1 MARNARRPVR
11 PGASAGRLP
20 KAALGIVSLGLII
33 GGSWFSGLPIFI
45 AVVYATMSL
54 LALAAYAMDKSA
66 AQSGRRRIPEK
77 TLHLFALLGGWPGAL
92 VAQRRY
98 RHKSTKAAF
107 QSTFWFTVAV
117 NVTVLAWLLA
127 SGEAAGLDAVVFGR

>member
-92 VAQRRY
+92 VAQQWL
-98 RHKSTKAAF
+98 RHKSVKAPFLAM
-107 QSTFWFTVAV
+107 FWLTVMLNLGA
-117 NVTVLAWLLA
+117 LAWFVA
-127 SGEAAGLDAVVFGR
+127 QGHG